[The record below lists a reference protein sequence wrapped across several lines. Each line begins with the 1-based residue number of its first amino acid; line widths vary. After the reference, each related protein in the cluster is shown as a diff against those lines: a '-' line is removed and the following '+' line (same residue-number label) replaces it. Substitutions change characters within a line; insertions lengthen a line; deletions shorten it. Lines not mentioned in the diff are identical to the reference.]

1 MINKKE
7 KKCVRYLLN
16 EMSKAERTV
25 FEIELS
31 LDGDL
36 KSIYENYKMIWIS
49 YPVAKIDIQPTS
61 FQSIQEKYLKTQK
74 YKNNKVAFNKPVI
87 YSLIALSVCF
97 MCFFF
102 YQPVPLLYTQQR
114 VAEKGQRLTFTLPDN
129 STVILNSGSRVKYT
143 TDFKNHRD
151 IWLFGE
157 AFFKVTKNASSPFT
171 VHTESL
177 NVQVLGTEFSINSE
191 NVNKT
196 ISLKKGSVKVSLQ
209 ESKDEIYLKPNE
221 ELVFNSN
228 TNSIIKRRFDVEKTM
243 AWKDNILV
251 LDGEK
256 FEGVKAKIERFYGV
270 NFMLGDK
277 DIGDLRIT
285 GIFKD
290 QNVTEFI
297 SSIEFITNCRIIQI
311 KPSNYLISTSNDK

>member
-1 MINKKE
+1 
-7 KKCVRYLLN
+7 
-16 EMSKAERTV
+16 MSKAECTV

-31 LDGDL
+31 LDDDL
-36 KSIYENYKMIWIS
+36 QSIYEKYKMIWNS
-49 YPVAKIDIQPTS
+49 YPVAKINAQPTS
-61 FQSIQEKYLKTQK
+61 FQSVQK
-74 YKNNKVAFNKPVI
+74 KFLNKQIYKNNKVAFKKPVLYGLVAVVVFFI
-87 YSLIALSVCF
+87 G
-97 MCFFF
+97 FFF

-114 VAEKGQRLTFTLPDN
+114 VAEKGQRLSFKLPDN

-157 AFFKVTKNASSPFT
+157 AFFKVTKNVSSPFT

-191 NVNKT
+191 TVNKT

-228 TNSIIKRRFDVEKTM
+228 TNTIVKRHFDVEKTM

-256 FEGVKAKIERFYGV
+256 FEGVKEKIERFYGV

-277 DIGDLRIT
+277 DIADLRIR
-285 GIFKD
+285 GVFKD
-290 QNVTEFI
+290 QNIAEFI
-297 SSIEFITNCRIIQI
+297 SSVEFITNCRIVQI